1 MQIFEKIPALN
12 QTLNRLRSDNVK
24 IGFVPTMGA
33 IHNGHISLINK
44 ALEENEL
51 VVCSIYVNP
60 KQFNNQEDLKNY
72 PRTLKEDVE
81 LIQLTNC
88 NILFVPSTEEIYP
101 PEEIQSDYD
110 FGHLD
115 KIMEGLHRP
124 GHFQGV
130 GAVIQRLF
138 EIIKPHRAY
147 FGAKDYQQVAIIR
160 RLTENLNLSVE
171 IVSCPTQREPDG
183 LAMSSRNKNLT
194 EEARKIAPHIYRI
207 LNLSK
212 EKANSFSIEE
222 LKQWVEKEINNTH
235 FLKLDYFELS
245 DAETLTPLKNWNSPG
260 NNIACIAVFAG
271 KIRLIDNIIL

>member
-51 VVCSIYVNP
+51 VVCRIYVNP

-81 LIQLTNC
+81 LIQSTNC

-101 PEEIQSDYD
+101 PEEIQPDYD

-138 EIIKPHRAY
+138 EIIKPHKAY
-147 FGAKDYQQVAIIR
+147 FGAKDYQQLAIIR
-160 RLTENLNLSVE
+160 KLTENLNLSVE

-194 EEARKIAPHIYRI
+194 GEARKIAPHIYRI

-212 EKANSFSIEE
+212 EKAHSFSVEE
-222 LKQWVEKEINNTH
+222 LKQWVEKEINNIS
-235 FLKLDYFELS
+235 FLKLDYFELA
-245 DAETLTPLKNWNSPG
+245 DAETLIPLKNWNSPG

>member
-44 ALEENEL
+44 ALEENEQ

-81 LIQLTNC
+81 LIQSTNC

-101 PEEIQSDYD
+101 PEEIQPEYD

-138 EIIKPHRAY
+138 EIIKPQRAY
-147 FGAKDYQQVAIIR
+147 FGSKDYQQVAIIR
-160 RLTENLNLSVE
+160 KLTENLNLSVK

-194 EEARKIAPHIYRI
+194 GEARKMAPHIYSI

-222 LKQWVEKEINNTH
+222 LKQWVEKEINNTS
-235 FLKLDYFELS
+235 FLKLDYFELA
-245 DAETLTPLKNWNSPG
+245 DAETLIPLKNWNPPG